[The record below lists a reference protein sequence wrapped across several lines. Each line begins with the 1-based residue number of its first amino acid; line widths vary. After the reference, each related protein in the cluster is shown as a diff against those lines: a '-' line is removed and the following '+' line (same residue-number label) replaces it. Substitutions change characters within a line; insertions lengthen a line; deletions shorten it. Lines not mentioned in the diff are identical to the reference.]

1 MVITPFSTVVVHG
14 IMVAK
19 ENLLM
24 EDLKAELKEIEQR
37 IQELMV
43 RL

>member
-1 MVITPFSTVVVHG
+1 
-14 IMVAK
+14 MVAK
-19 ENLLM
+19 EKQLM
-24 EDLKAELKEIEQR
+24 DDLKKELEEIEQR

>member
-1 MVITPFSTVVVHG
+1 
-14 IMVAK
+14 MVAK
-19 ENLLM
+19 ENQLM
-24 EDLKAELKEIEQR
+24 DELKKELEEIEQR

>member
-1 MVITPFSTVVVHG
+1 MHE
-14 IMVAK
+14 K
-19 ENLLM
+19 ENQPM
-24 EDLKAELKEIEQR
+24 DDLKLELEEIQQR

>member
-1 MVITPFSTVVVHG
+1 
-14 IMVAK
+14 MVAK
-19 ENLLM
+19 ENLSM
-24 EDLKAELKEIEQR
+24 DDLKTELEEIEQR